1 MIFARSLA
9 LAAFLAPLA
18 SAAQPPPAEQ
28 PRFTVALDDW
38 RISYRDGPG
47 KVGLGISITLQ
58 GKGTF
63 VIPSSGEGQLT
74 RLVMQD
80 STGSP
85 ISGLHTAHR
94 VMAPA
99 GRRAAAIRKGG
110 HPSAAIRQHWESIR
124 PWREQ
129 NRYPPFTD
137 HIRTG
142 SPHPPP
148 GPRLFPQISS
158 RLSAGGSRR
167 ER

>member
-63 VIPSSGEGQLT
+63 AIPSSGEGQLT
-74 RLVMQD
+74 PGHAGFHRK
-80 STGSP
+80 P
-85 ISGLHTAHR
+85 HIRPAHR
-94 VMAPA
+94 PPGDGACRQKS
-99 GRRAAAIRKGG
+99 RRNPERGPSQRG
-110 HPSAAIRQHWESIR
+110 HQATLGK
-124 PWREQ
+124 
-129 NRYPPFTD
+129 YPPM
-137 HIRTG
+137 
-142 SPHPPP
+142 
-148 GPRLFPQISS
+148 
-158 RLSAGGSRR
+158 A
-167 ER
+167 